1 MQNNKRYGVT
11 RVQRLFRVS
20 DPKGL
25 HARVA
30 TVIAGVATQFEAEM
44 LIQRGQAVASGR
56 SLLGMLT
63 LCAGPGELLTVVT
76 KGIDADQAM
85 RVLEG
90 LFRRHAL
97 MVNA

>member
-1 MQNNKRYGVT
+1 MRAKNLPGVT
-11 RVQRLFRVS
+11 QVRRLFRVS

-30 TVIAGVATQFEAEM
+30 AVIAGVATQFDAE
-44 LIQRGQAVASGR
+44 LVVQRGQTVTNGK
-56 SLLGMLT
+56 SLLGMLS
-63 LCAGPGELLTVVT
+63 LCVGPGELLIFIT

-97 MVNA
+97 MVSA